1 MNTLEIERLL
11 NIGIELS
18 ANADS
23 DSLMREIVD
32 VAMDL
37 TDCDGGTL
45 YILENDALAFH
56 IMVTLSL
63 GIDRGGHGQTIE
75 LPPVALKPTNV
86 CARAAL
92 DKTLINVAD
101 VYEDQRFDFSGP
113 RRYDQMTG
121 YRTQSMLVIP
131 MLDDKGD
138 TIGVLQLLNAKNE
151 AGETVP
157 FPKDREQVIQ
167 SLASQAAIRLTNL
180 NYSREITALLESMVQ
195 VLSTAIDARSPYNAN
210 HTRNMARYG
219 RRFLTWLREN
229 HPEKAMTPQEERE
242 FLMAVWLH
250 DVGKLGIALSVMD
263 KASRIEGFEDDICKR
278 FELIELLTEIR
289 YLRGEC
295 TLEQYE
301 ETKKELAQ
309 DFATIQKANKAGFLT
324 DDLYDAIQAIS
335 KKEYIDRDGLTKHWL
350 TDHETETLSIRKGTL
365 TAEERSIME
374 SHVVLTRKMLERIR
388 FSKEYSHVTRWASN
402 HHELLNGSG
411 YPQHLKGEQLSFQER
426 LLTILDIFDAL
437 TASDRPYR
445 KAIPREKAFDIL
457 RSMVD
462 EGKLDGEVL
471 ELYLSSDAWAE
482 GE

>member
-1 MNTLEIERLL
+1 
-11 NIGIELS
+11 
-18 ANADS
+18 
-23 DSLMREIVD
+23 
-32 VAMDL
+32 
-37 TDCDGGTL
+37 
-45 YILENDALAFH
+45 
-56 IMVTLSL
+56 
-63 GIDRGGHGQTIE
+63 
-75 LPPVALKPTNV
+75 
-86 CARAAL
+86 
-92 DKTLINVAD
+92 
-101 VYEDQRFDFSGP
+101 
-113 RRYDQMTG
+113 
-121 YRTQSMLVIP
+121 
-131 MLDDKGD
+131 
-138 TIGVLQLLNAKNE
+138 
-151 AGETVP
+151 
-157 FPKDREQVIQ
+157 
-167 SLASQAAIRLTNL
+167 
-180 NYSREITALLESMVQ
+180 
-195 VLSTAIDARSPYNAN
+195 
-210 HTRNMARYG
+210 
-219 RRFLTWLREN
+219 
-229 HPEKAMTPQEERE
+229 
-242 FLMAVWLH
+242 
-250 DVGKLGIALSVMD
+250 
-263 KASRIEGFEDDICKR
+263 
-278 FELIELLTEIR
+278 
-289 YLRGEC
+289 LRGEC